1 VQERLQK
8 LISQAG
14 IASRRH
20 AEELIKEGAV
30 TVNGKVV
37 TELGTKADPE
47 RDHIK
52 VHGKLINTKL
62 QQREKV
68 YVLLYKP
75 KGYLTSV
82 SDPQKRKLVTDLIP
96 PSLGKLHPVG
106 RLDLNT
112 EGLLILTNDGELTN
126 FITSAKNRVPKVYEA
141 KVKGIPPPFAIHKLQ
156 RGIMLEDGF
165 KTAPTEIEFIKQ
177 TKTNAWFRVT
187 LYEGHNQQ
195 IRKMFDSIN
204 HSVVKLKRVAI
215 GSIRD
220 ERLRVGEYR
229 LLAPHEIKRIMRR
242 ERKPAK
248 ESAERK

>member
-1 VQERLQK
+1 
-8 LISQAG
+8 
-14 IASRRH
+14 
-20 AEELIKEGAV
+20 
-30 TVNGKVV
+30 
-37 TELGTKADPE
+37 
-47 RDHIK
+47 
-52 VHGKLINTKL
+52 
-62 QQREKV
+62 
-68 YVLLYKP
+68 
-75 KGYLTSV
+75 
-82 SDPQKRKLVTDLIP
+82 
-96 PSLGKLHPVG
+96 
-106 RLDLNT
+106 
-112 EGLLILTNDGELTN
+112 
-126 FITSAKNRVPKVYEA
+126 
-141 KVKGIPPPFAIHKLQ
+141 
-156 RGIMLEDGF
+156 MLEDGF
-165 KTAPTEIEFIKQ
+165 KTARTEIEFIKQ